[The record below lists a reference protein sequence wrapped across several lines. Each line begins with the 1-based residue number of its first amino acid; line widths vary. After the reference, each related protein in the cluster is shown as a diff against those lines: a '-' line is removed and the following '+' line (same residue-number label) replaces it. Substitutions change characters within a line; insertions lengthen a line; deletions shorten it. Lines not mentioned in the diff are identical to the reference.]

1 MFQTF
6 VTVKADH
13 KDLRFSG
20 HKGRDG
26 VDGLAVPDI
35 SQVHS
40 ALIFKIQAVL
50 KNLELFDF

>member
-6 VTVKADH
+6 VTVNADH

-20 HKGRDG
+20 RRWRDG
-26 VDGLAVPDI
+26 VDGLAIPDI

-50 KNLELFDF
+50 KES